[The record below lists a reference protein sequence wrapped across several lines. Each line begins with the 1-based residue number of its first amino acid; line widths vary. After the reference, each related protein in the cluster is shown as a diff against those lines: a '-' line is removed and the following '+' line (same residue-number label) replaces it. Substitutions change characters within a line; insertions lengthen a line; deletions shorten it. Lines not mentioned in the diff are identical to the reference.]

1 MNVPNIDKELLKKVA
16 NIKED
21 DGTAINIRK
30 NGKLLTRK
38 ITENVTIKTKE
49 DGSGIDIFIKENAP
63 TSFVYIPVIVT
74 ESGLEDVVYN
84 DFHIGKNA
92 KAVIVAGC
100 AIHNNK
106 DKKTSHNGIHRF
118 YGEENSKIKYI
129 EKHYGEGKGQGHK
142 ILDPVTEIYL
152 EKGSKLEMDT
162 TQIEGVDKTKRITKA
177 ILKDDS
183 TLIIS
188 EKIMT
193 NSKQKA
199 ETIFDVELKGEN
211 SSCHVVSRSVATDN
225 SKQVFRSKVFGNS
238 KCYGHVECDAII
250 KDNANVI
257 AVPKISAKHV
267 DANLIH
273 EATIGK
279 IAGEQLIK
287 LMSLGLTE
295 KEAEK
300 QIIDGFLK

>member
-1 MNVPNIDKELLKKVA
+1 MNVVSIDEKLLNKVA
-16 NIKED
+16 NIKND
-21 DGTAINIRK
+21 DNAAVNIRK

-38 ITENVTIKTKE
+38 ITENVIIETKE

-100 AIHNNK
+100 AIHNSK

-118 YGEENSKIKYI
+118 YGNENSKIKYI
-129 EKHYGEGKGQGHK
+129 EKHYGEGNGHGYK
-142 ILDPVTEIYL
+142 VLNPVTEIYL

-183 TLIIS
+183 TLIVS

-193 NSKQKA
+193 NAKQKA
-199 ETIFDVELKGEN
+199 ETIFEVELNGEN
-211 SSCHVVSRSVATDN
+211 ASCHVVSRSVATEN
-225 SKQVFRSKVFGNS
+225 SKQIFKSKVFGNN

-250 KDNANVI
+250 KDSAKVVAI
-257 AVPKISAKHV
+257 PEISAENI

-287 LMSLGLTE
+287 LMSLGLSE
-295 KEAEK
+295 HDAEK